1 MRTAGDVATPEGL
14 HAQDHLCWVYDD
26 EADFHHR
33 ASRFLAEGIEHGLA
47 AVWVGVG
54 SHDRLAAELVGL
66 DVADLERSGALS
78 ILPLPAERPAEAD
91 GGLPDPHA
99 QAAFWE
105 DWTRRVAAEGFRGL
119 RAAGD
124 STPWVRTA
132 QEQGTHLAYE
142 AALDRAT
149 QRVPLSVMCAFDRSR
164 LGAEVTAAFAAL
176 HPLVSPGASP
186 FQLFFSGEHD
196 LTLRGEVDL
205 TDARALRRSLDLV
218 APGPVLG
225 AGDGARHAAG
235 HDPDRPAGPAVGELH
250 VDAGGLR
257 FIDHHGLGALDS
269 FGAERGLV
277 VVLHDARRTCAREV
291 VGLVD
296 LHHVRVVDGPV
307 EPLGPLMTA
316 LPDGEGRGR
325 RG

>member
-26 EADFHHR
+26 EADFHRR

-54 SHDRLAAELVGL
+54 SRDQLAAELVGL
-66 DVADLERSGALS
+66 DVAGLERSGALS
-78 ILPLPAERPAEAD
+78 ILPLPPERPAAAE
-91 GGLPDPHA
+91 GGLPDPVA

-105 DWTRRVAAEGFRGL
+105 DWARRAAAGGFRGL
-119 RAAGD
+119 RSAGD
-124 STPWVRTA
+124 ATPWVRTP
-132 QEQGTHLAYE
+132 QEQAVHLAYE

-164 LGAEVTAAFAAL
+164 LGAEAAAAFAAI

-205 TDARALRRSLDLV
+205 TDAPALRRSLEIV

-225 AGDGARHAAG
+225 AGHAAG
-235 HDPDRPAGPAVGELH
+235 HSRGPDRGELH

-257 FIDHHGLGALDS
+257 FIDHHGLAALDS
-269 FGAERGLV
+269 FGAERGLT
-277 VVLHDARRTCAREV
+277 VVLHDARSTCAREV
-291 VGLVD
+291 VGLFD
-296 LHHVRVVDGPV
+296 LHHVRVVDGTVHLRVAAP
-307 EPLGPLMTA
+307 PG
-316 LPDGEGRGR
+316 GEGQTPRG
-325 RG
+325 